1 MVSMSNP
8 SARSTTIHRPGDSSR
23 DGADH
28 RFGPLVFSLVG
39 LLADCLALL
48 IQGETSLAPLRFGLI
63 AGAAPI
69 AALVALRLAD
79 HADEIVS

>member
-1 MVSMSNP
+1 MVSRSNP
-8 SARSTTIHRPGDSSR
+8 SARSTITHRRRGSSR
-23 DGADH
+23 DGADQL
-28 RFGPLVFSLVG
+28 FGPLVFSMMG

-48 IQGETSLAPLRFGLI
+48 IQGDTSLAPLRFSLI

-69 AALVALRLAD
+69 AALVALWLAD